1 MPAPTVNVPPIPT
14 ARARAALAVLGFGVV
29 VALILMALKDR
40 APNAFH
46 AHGYCYLWQPS
57 LVGLLVVS
65 DLSIWL
71 SYTAIAITLAWF
83 VYRGHHAIPF
93 DWVFLAFGGFIVAC
107 GL

>member
-1 MPAPTVNVPPIPT
+1 MSAPTVSLSGIPT
-14 ARARAALAVLGFGVV
+14 ARARAAFGVPGLAVV
-29 VALILMALKDR
+29 VALILLALKDL

-71 SYTAIAITLAWF
+71 SYTAIAFTLAWF
-83 VYRGHHAIPF
+83 VYRGRHAIPF
-93 DWVFLAFGGFIVAC
+93 GWVFLAFGGF
-107 GL
+107 